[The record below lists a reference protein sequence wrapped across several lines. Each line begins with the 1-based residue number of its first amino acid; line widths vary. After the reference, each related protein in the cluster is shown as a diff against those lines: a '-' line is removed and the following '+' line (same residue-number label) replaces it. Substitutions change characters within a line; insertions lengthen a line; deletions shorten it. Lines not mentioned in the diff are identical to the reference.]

1 MARNYYCLVAG
12 LPDIV
17 IDQNKLSFT
26 LSEFKDELKE
36 SLHPDDYR
44 MAELLFLPYDNQNL
58 MNLLNKWDIPFDKL
72 GKYSQDEL
80 EENIKEPEIL
90 ENYLVE
96 FIEDFKSDSAVSA
109 KTDPEILMTRLYY
122 DFGSNCG
129 NEFLKEW
136 FSFDKTLRNILAA
149 YNCRKYDLP
158 VENELIGEDDIVDTL
173 KKSRAR
179 DFGIGGDMPYVEK
192 VVSILEN
199 KDLLDREKGLDQLRW
214 NFVDEQTVFNYFT
227 VEVTL
232 GYVIKLMIIERWLKL
247 DVDTG
252 REFFEK
258 LLEDLK
264 TSFEFPIEFNI

>member
-26 LSEFKDELKE
+26 LSEFKDELTE
-36 SLHPDDYR
+36 SLHPDDYK
-44 MAELLFLPYDNQNL
+44 MVELLFLPYDNQNL
-58 MNLLNKWDIPFDKL
+58 MNLLNKQDIPINKL
-72 GKYSQDEL
+72 GKYSLDEL

-90 ENYLVE
+90 EPYLIQY
-96 FIEDFKSDSAVSA
+96 IEDFKSDSGLTA
-109 KTDPEILMTRLYY
+109 KTDPEKLMTQLYY
-122 DFGSNCG
+122 DFGSNIRNG
-129 NEFLKEW
+129 FLKEW
-136 FSFDKTLRNILAA
+136 FSFDQTLRNILTA

-158 VENELIGEDDIVDTL
+158 VENELIGEDDIVDSL

-179 DFGIGGDMPYVEK
+179 DFGIGGEVPYVEK
-192 VVSILEN
+192 VISILEN
-199 KDLLDREKGLDQLRW
+199 KNLLDREKGLDQLRW

-227 VEVTL
+227 AEVIF

>member
-26 LSEFKDELKE
+26 LAEFKDELRE
-36 SLHPDDYR
+36 FLHPDDYQ

-58 MNLLNKWDIPFDKL
+58 MPLLNKQDTPHNEL
-72 GKYSQDEL
+72 GKYSRDEL
-80 EENIKEPEIL
+80 EENIKEAEIL
-90 ENYLVE
+90 ESYLIQY
-96 FIEDFKSDSAVSA
+96 IEDFKSDTGITG
-109 KTDPEILMTRLYY
+109 KTDPEKQMTLLFYNY
-122 DFGSNCG
+122 VLDMGNDF
-129 NEFLKEW
+129 LREW
-136 FSFDKTLRNILAA
+136 FSFDKTLKNILAA

-158 VENELIGEDDIVDTL
+158 VENELIGEDDIVDSF

-179 DFGIGGDMPYVEK
+179 DFGISSEVPYVEK
-192 VVSILEN
+192 VINIIEN
-199 KDLLDREKGLDQLRW
+199 KDLLDREKGLDLLRW

-227 VEVTL
+227 VEVIL
-232 GYVIKLMIIERWLKL
+232 GYVIKLMIIDRWLKL
-247 DVDTG
+247 DAATG

-258 LLEDLK
+258 LLEDLI